1 MIIIDARREKNP
13 NIYPVTANIN
23 GDIKSKNANKLDRQS
38 NIFRL
43 VELFGHDNS
52 ILWKIQ
58 IKINVAKNA
67 ATKKIKNFS
76 IIITSYLERN
86 WPMTAVIIIYTTI
99 IINAAITVMKLNR
112 QPAIA
117 NIKGDNQT
125 ILAITVVMTLN
136 IFLDV
141 EPSAQDSSIL

>member
-1 MIIIDARREKNP
+1 
-13 NIYPVTANIN
+13 
-23 GDIKSKNANKLDRQS
+23 
-38 NIFRL
+38 
-43 VELFGHDNS
+43 
-52 ILWKIQ
+52 
-58 IKINVAKNA
+58 
-67 ATKKIKNFS
+67 
-76 IIITSYLERN
+76 
-86 WPMTAVIIIYTTI
+86 MTAVIIKYTTI

-141 EPSAQDSSIL
+141 EPSAQDNSIL

>member
-1 MIIIDARREKNP
+1 MIIIDARREKKLNR
-13 NIYPVTANIN
+13 YPVTASIK
-23 GDIKSKNANKLDRQS
+23 GDIKSKNVNTLDRQS
-38 NIFRL
+38 NILRL
-43 VELFGHDNS
+43 VEFFGHDNS
-52 ILWKIQ
+52 ILWKIP
-58 IKINVAKNA
+58 ININVAKNA

-86 WPMTAVIIIYTTI
+86 WPMTAVIIKYTTI
-99 IINAAITVMKLNR
+99 IINDAITVIKLNR

>member
-1 MIIIDARREKNP
+1 
-13 NIYPVTANIN
+13 
-23 GDIKSKNANKLDRQS
+23 
-38 NIFRL
+38 
-43 VELFGHDNS
+43 
-52 ILWKIQ
+52 
-58 IKINVAKNA
+58 
-67 ATKKIKNFS
+67 
-76 IIITSYLERN
+76 
-86 WPMTAVIIIYTTI
+86 MTAAIIKYTTI
-99 IINAAITVMKLNR
+99 IINDAITVIKLNR

>member
-1 MIIIDARREKNP
+1 MIIIDARREKNS
-13 NIYPVTANIN
+13 NIYPVTANMN

-38 NIFRL
+38 KILRL

-52 ILWKIQ
+52 ILWKIP
-58 IKINVAKNA
+58 IKINVAKHA
-67 ATKKIKNFS
+67 ATKKIKNLS
-76 IIITSYLERN
+76 IITSYLERN

-125 ILAITVVMTLN
+125 ILAITVVITLN

>member
-13 NIYPVTANIN
+13 NIYPVTANMN
-23 GDIKSKNANKLDRQS
+23 GDIKSKNDNKLDRQS
-38 NIFRL
+38 NILRL

-52 ILWKIQ
+52 ILWKIP
-58 IKINVAKNA
+58 IKINVAKDA
-67 ATKKIKNFS
+67 ATKKIKNLS
-76 IIITSYLERN
+76 IITSYLERI

-99 IINAAITVMKLNR
+99 IINAAITVMKLNK